1 MQNMPMREFLQLFPR
16 PVLVVDGALQVVAY
30 SRRVLPVFG
39 LRTRGM
45 SASPEEV
52 LTQVL
57 VENEELSDQLALAT
71 TQLFKPGDEERF
83 SWKHRDRT
91 YAVTACPMGE
101 EGNAFLVVF
110 EDTTHRAMSEEILIN
125 ARSYLEQILDDIPLG
140 IVALN
145 PEMRFTSINRRQL
158 RFLERMRIELS
169 LVEAIGAT
177 PEEALPEELG
187 REWQRLCRAVLDSGE
202 RIEEGKKGYPVEEGE
217 LVLATMATPLR
228 DQQGEIAGV
237 ILVADDV
244 SEQTRLERELVK
256 VEKLATVGQMVI
268 TINHEINNPL
278 SIISTNAQTLRLLN
292 RDLSE
297 KNVAKLEKIEEQ
309 VRRIAEVTER
319 LRQMDEVATSE
330 YIDSGPDMI
339 DVWGKE
345 EGGQL

>member
-16 PVLVVDGALQVVAY
+16 PALVVDGALQAIAY

-52 LTQVL
+52 LTRVL
-57 VENEELSDQLALAT
+57 VENEELVDQLALAT

-101 EGNAFLVVF
+101 EGNAFLVIF

-140 IVALN
+140 IVVLN

-158 RFLERMRIELS
+158 RFLERMQVELS
-169 LVEAIGAT
+169 LIEAIGAT

-187 REWQRLCRAVLDSGE
+187 REWQRL
-202 RIEEGKKGYPVEEGE
+202 
-217 LVLATMATPLR
+217 
-228 DQQGEIAGV
+228 
-237 ILVADDV
+237 
-244 SEQTRLERELVK
+244 
-256 VEKLATVGQMVI
+256 
-268 TINHEINNPL
+268 
-278 SIISTNAQTLRLLN
+278 
-292 RDLSE
+292 
-297 KNVAKLEKIEEQ
+297 
-309 VRRIAEVTER
+309 
-319 LRQMDEVATSE
+319 
-330 YIDSGPDMI
+330 
-339 DVWGKE
+339 
-345 EGGQL
+345 